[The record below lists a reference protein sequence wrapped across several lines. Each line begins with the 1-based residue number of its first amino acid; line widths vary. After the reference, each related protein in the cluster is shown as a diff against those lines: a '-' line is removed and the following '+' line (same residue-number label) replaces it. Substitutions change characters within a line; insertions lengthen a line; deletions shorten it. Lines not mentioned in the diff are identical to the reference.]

1 MRNFILGILVFS
13 FMGLF
18 APAVSLAGSSM
29 PKAPAP
35 VKTHTKTKKELR
47 KQKRAEKIANFI
59 QKRVEKRMVK
69 MEKKRKKNGFS
80 DLDRN
85 LQLAIIFG
93 LGAVALSILGWFLP
107 FLWVLSG
114 LAWLIGIVFL
124 VLWIVENA

>member
-1 MRNFILGILVFS
+1 MKNFILGILLFGV
-13 FMGLF
+13 LAAF
-18 APAVSLAGSSM
+18 APLVGTAASSM
-29 PKAPAP
+29 PKAPEA
-35 VKTHTKTKKELR
+35 VETQAKTKKELR

-59 QKRVEKRMVK
+59 QKRVEKRIAK
-69 MEKKRKKNGFS
+69 LEKKRKKGSFS

-93 LGAVALSILGWFLP
+93 VGAVALSILGYFLP

-124 VLWIVENA
+124 VLWLIENA